1 MSSFWFLFWI
11 LIFIFDFWLWFLIF
25 QVQFTLVISI
35 WSDELCQMELY
46 VPCLNYLRPEWLTDT
61 TWPWIPMTMF
71 YTFLMPNPIGL
82 FDYWTWSI
90 LLTLILITK
99 LLLEVE
105 SGVCQVSNYY
115 WFYILFKNSELKW
128 QKQWPEMVVKRSFR
142 NSLKSHFSWFS
153 DQNFLQNSWKI
164 RCSSAF
170 CFKSAEVS
178 CTKNV
183 SHTHASRILII
194 SLKNSVVIW

>member
-1 MSSFWFLFWI
+1 MTNPDCTQTCIQELKYLTSYLLFWPALIWRIYFEKKKSACCRLKTRWLMKIKIRIWYYKEFRFTWIWFWI
-11 LIFIFDFWLWFLIF
+11 LIFDFWLWFLIF
-25 QVQFTLVISI
+25 QVQFTLAISI

-90 LLTLILITK
+90 LLTLTLITK
-99 LLLEVE
+99 LSLEVE

-115 WFYILFKNSELKW
+115 WFYIL
-128 QKQWPEMVVKRSFR
+128 
-142 NSLKSHFSWFS
+142 
-153 DQNFLQNSWKI
+153 
-164 RCSSAF
+164 
-170 CFKSAEVS
+170 
-178 CTKNV
+178 
-183 SHTHASRILII
+183 
-194 SLKNSVVIW
+194 

>member
-1 MSSFWFLFWI
+1 M
-11 LIFIFDFWLWFLIF
+11 IFDNF

-46 VPCLNYLRPEWLTDT
+46 VPCLNYLHQEWLTDT

-115 WFYILFKNSELKW
+115 IGFIFFKNSDQKLSLFVNIAYCDTIEVHLLYINQSFCKTRKW
-128 QKQWPEMVVKRSFR
+128 KCI
-142 NSLKSHFSWFS
+142 LCH
-153 DQNFLQNSWKI
+153 NFLTIKI
-164 RCSSAF
+164 
-170 CFKSAEVS
+170 
-178 CTKNV
+178 
-183 SHTHASRILII
+183 
-194 SLKNSVVIW
+194 